1 MEKIKNAVESVKR
14 FVTEKGKFPFILA
27 AILVFLFV
35 VALVASIVQCASKP
49 KKITPFETTE
59 PSISTKNLIP
69 PDSNFMSSDYYF
81 SRISNSKWSA
91 KEVDSWFT
99 EPTQKEIDELGNA
112 NDAIISEI
120 TGAAP

>member
-1 MEKIKNAVESVKR
+1 MGKIKNAVESVKK
-14 FVTEKGKFPFILA
+14 FVAEKGKFPFILA
-27 AILVFLFV
+27 AILVFLFIGAV
-35 VALVASIVQCASKP
+35 VASIIQCASKP

-59 PSISTKNLIP
+59 PYISTKDLVP
-69 PDSNFMSSDYYF
+69 PNSEFGSIDYYF
-81 SRISNSKWSA
+81 SRIPSDKWSE
-91 KEVDSWFT
+91 KEVDRWFT